1 MAKSSSELSRSLRG
15 RGIRRK
21 VADEI
26 ARAVDGKGKP
36 RAARRALSDLTAAVM
51 ETNDELRRGPEKRSA
66 AAKKAARWRKP
77 RAEQRSK
84 AARRGARKRAGT
96 T

>member
-1 MAKSSSELSRSLRG
+1 
-15 RGIRRK
+15 
-21 VADEI
+21 
-26 ARAVDGKGKP
+26 
-36 RAARRALSDLTAAVM
+36 M